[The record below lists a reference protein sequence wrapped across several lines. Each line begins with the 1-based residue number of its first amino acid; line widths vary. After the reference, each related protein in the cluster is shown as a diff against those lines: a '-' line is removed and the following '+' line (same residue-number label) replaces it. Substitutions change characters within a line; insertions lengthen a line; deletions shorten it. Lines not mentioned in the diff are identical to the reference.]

1 MNYSNYTV
9 LYTYKITYVIFKGTQ
24 TEDDIKG
31 KMTDVNSNGSV
42 SRDFQPS
49 IISSTN
55 SICAPQKHESRKQER
70 NTQKEQERGKKSRKI
85 RTSTRK
91 GNT

>member
-1 MNYSNYTV
+1 MNYTNYTV

-42 SRDFQPS
+42 S
-49 IISSTN
+49 
-55 SICAPQKHESRKQER
+55 
-70 NTQKEQERGKKSRKI
+70 
-85 RTSTRK
+85 
-91 GNT
+91 